1 MILNY
6 EVWPMMWP
14 MNQTYELD
22 LWCLTYDLDLWW
34 RTYDVTYDV
43 SHRFQIIGQ
52 HHRSNHRSEIIGQ
65 NHRSYTQANL
75 WWLDLWFRPMIVDLW
90 WDLWYQP
97 MISNLWCG
105 PMIDDFDDLP
115 PAAIVAMKFVAGSK
129 LRFLLSTWSS
139 EWNATSNFNLQRR
152 LETSTC
158 NCMWSFDFEIQLQ
171 IWI

>member
-1 MILNY
+1 MMFGPMIWTY
-6 EVWPMMWP
+6 DGGPMM
-14 MNQTYELD
+14 L
-22 LWCLTYDLDLWW
+22 
-34 RTYDVTYDV
+34 TYDV
-43 SHRFQIIGQ
+43 SHRFKIIGQ

-75 WWLDLWFRPMIVDLW
+75 WCLDLWFGPMIVDLW

-115 PAAIVAMKFVAGSK
+115 PAAIVAMK
-129 LRFLLSTWSS
+129 LSTWSS
-139 EWNATSNFNLQRR
+139 EWNATSNFNLQHR

-158 NCMWSFDFEIQLQ
+158 NWMWMWSFDFEIQLQ